1 MTVCLLLNI
10 ILIQNRKLDIKIYC
24 FIVKCQHPNHPSTPL
39 AMVNAIVGG
48 GT

>member
-24 FIVKCQHPNHPSTPL
+24 FIVCQHPNHPSTPL